1 MEKDTPVG
9 RYLVDELQRSN
20 KRQEDKGV
28 LTKLVVTKR
37 NHQVS
42 WTAGR
47 PLWMFVVKV
56 ALKKK
61 ASDGFSVVKRGV
73 KDEVPKSGIRGGIL
87 SSVGDRGNGFI
98 VIRWRSRG
106 RSHWDKSIMSDTS
119 RRRVA
124 AEALVSLVKERGLRD
139 EDEGP
144 ERRWRY
150 WRRYHLTRDRKG
162 YLARIRMVFVITDG
176 SNGCGGGVGARL
188 TIDINDRP
196 LISTYEGMVGREANL
211 NAGAARKG
219 LSHCW
224 YQRWRRWRRRRGSL
238 QDESGIRVGILV
250 LKQSDGGLAS
260 TKERLKLRGTVD
272 KQLPNPTNGFVEV
285 FTTIVDKG
293 SEGNKLLITAF
304 QTLDERENGINVI
317 SIAAG
322 FFLAGDEE
330 SSGYGDGGASREAAG
345 AFGRTVTKVR
355 GLRQPSR
362 RWWMA

>member
-1 MEKDTPVG
+1 MGDSKPKDAMVRRG
-9 RYLVDELQRSN
+9 KESIKSNDVLSLQ
-20 KRQEDKGV
+20 
-28 LTKLVVTKR
+28 
-37 NHQVS
+37 
-42 WTAGR
+42 
-47 PLWMFVVKV
+47 
-56 ALKKK
+56 KKK
-61 ASDGFSVVKRGV
+61 KEQGKRKRSQLKSLAGFSV

-87 SSVGDRGNGFI
+87 GSVGDRGNGFLSSGG
-98 VIRWRSRG
+98 VEEW
-106 RSHWDKSIMSDTS
+106 SHRDKSIMSDIS

-150 WRRYHLTRDRKG
+150 WRRRRQEG

-238 QDESGIRVGILV
+238 QG
-250 LKQSDGGLAS
+250 
-260 TKERLKLRGTVD
+260 KLPLTS
-272 KQLPNPTNGFVEV
+272 LFH
-285 FTTIVDKG
+285 F
-293 SEGNKLLITAF
+293 KLTF
-304 QTLDERENGINVI
+304 
-317 SIAAG
+317 
-322 FFLAGDEE
+322 
-330 SSGYGDGGASREAAG
+330 
-345 AFGRTVTKVR
+345 
-355 GLRQPSR
+355 
-362 RWWMA
+362 